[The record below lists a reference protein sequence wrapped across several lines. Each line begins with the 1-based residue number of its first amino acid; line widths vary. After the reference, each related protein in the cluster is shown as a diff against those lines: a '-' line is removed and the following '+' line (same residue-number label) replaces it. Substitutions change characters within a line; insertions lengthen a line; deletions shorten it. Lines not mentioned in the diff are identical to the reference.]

1 MRMYNVYI
9 ISQYVDSLISIL
21 LNRLKAK
28 NIEIDLE
35 FCSRQSVFHFPN
47 KFPAVFQYL
56 Q

>member
-9 ISQYVDSLISIL
+9 ISQYVDSLISVL

-35 FCSRQSVFHFPN
+35 FSSQTECLSLSQ
-47 KFPAVFQYL
+47 
-56 Q
+56 